1 MMYHSTCSFKCLP
14 YLLILGCILTF
25 LQACAPVQR
34 YVLLSSDNGD
44 GTYTNP
50 VINADYPDP
59 DIIRV
64 GEDYYMVSSSF
75 VAMPGIPVCHS
86 KDLINWQIIGHAYDS
101 ITFQPQ
107 YRMENE
113 KTAYSRLCWAP
124 TIRYDEGIYYIGV
137 NIADDG
143 FVMFKSTR
151 PEGPYTMHKFEKRLY
166 DPGFFIDDD
175 GKKYVTH
182 GKGKIYL
189 TRLKDDATGV
199 LDPQDK
205 GTLIITAPEGYGHL
219 FEGCHTYKRNGWY
232 YVFNPA
238 LGYDGV

>member
-75 VAMPGIPVCHS
+75 VEPHRLSRQHCPFQGVQLAAEKPPR
-86 KDLINWQIIGHAYDS
+86 NHA
-101 ITFQPQ
+101 
-107 YRMENE
+107 
-113 KTAYSRLCWAP
+113 
-124 TIRYDEGIYYIGV
+124 
-137 NIADDG
+137 
-143 FVMFKSTR
+143 
-151 PEGPYTMHKFEKRLY
+151 H
-166 DPGFFIDDD
+166 
-175 GKKYVTH
+175 
-182 GKGKIYL
+182 
-189 TRLKDDATGV
+189 
-199 LDPQDK
+199 
-205 GTLIITAPEGYGHL
+205 
-219 FEGCHTYKRNGWY
+219 
-232 YVFNPA
+232 
-238 LGYDGV
+238 